1 MPEEKKKE
9 SARLRVSL
17 SFDGSRWFPTFA
29 RFGADGERWVPCLTP
44 NMRLPLLRRRI
55 LLEEL
60 EGLRRR
66 RNTVEA
72 GAVLAERVAAAAAFM
87 RARDWRPLFAA
98 PSSAAA
104 TAAGGNTAAPLPPSS
119 PDGNGTEEEAAT
131 AELEVFLRTFMR
143 GGWDAM
149 TEAVH
154 AGVVEYLT
162 ARTVGMLAAD
172 GTPSSLAAEAEA
184 NAGGAVDTT
193 QQVVRALQLL
203 CGMATARGYYLLPEL
218 TRRGLLEAAVR
229 GALYLHRPEV
239 AEGSTAGTADDVR
252 FVRAP
257 KRRPGSGEA
266 RSVARALDG
275 VMLRLVEL
283 NLATVRLTAHLP
295 GASASGAIVFLH
307 SQLVAWPGVRF
318 VLLWICK
325 RVYVPF
331 PV

>member
-1 MPEEKKKE
+1 MHMPEEKKKE

-87 RARDWRPLFAA
+87 CARDWRPLFAA
-98 PSSAAA
+98 PPNA
-104 TAAGGNTAAPLPPSS
+104 TTATGDNTAAPPPPPS
-119 PDGNGTEEEAAT
+119 PDSNSTEEEAAT

-184 NAGGAVDTT
+184 TAGGAVDTT

-203 CGMATARGYYLLPEL
+203 CGMATARGHHLLPEL

-229 GALYLHRPEV
+229 GALYLHQPEV
-239 AEGSTAGTADDVR
+239 VEGSTAGTADDIR
-252 FVRAP
+252 SVRAP
-257 KRRPGSGEA
+257 KRRRPSSSEA
-266 RSVARALDG
+266 RSVARALDR

-283 NLATVRLTAHLP
+283 NLATVRLTMHLP
-295 GASASGAIVFLH
+295 GASASGA
-307 SQLVAWPGVRF
+307 
-318 VLLWICK
+318 K
-325 RVYVPF
+325 
-331 PV
+331 